1 MEGLG
6 VAANVIAVID
16 LTAKATSACAAY
28 LKAVKNAKT
37 DIERLQSELRNLDA
51 ILHGAA
57 RLVKGHDGSKLQT
70 MGQLKGAL
78 SDASS
83 QLQQLI
89 VKLEDKQGK
98 TRKAMSHF
106 GFRALKWPF
115 ESAEVA
121 SIIQD
126 MERNRSN
133 ISAALV
139 IDNTALQVETHST
152 VQEISSNVQHIN
164 RILDMSKIPVAK
176 GAAFDSHTN
185 EHDPKCLPNTRVE
198 LQQTIT
204 AWAEDTRSDT
214 IFWLNGMAG
223 TGKSTISRTIAHSFA
238 QKKMLGASFFFKRGE
253 RDRGTASR
261 LFTTIAAQLINRLP
275 EIGPLVIKAVENE
288 PDLPNKFIQE
298 QFEKLILNPLHGV
311 SASGVLVLVIDALD
325 ECDRV
330 ADVRLIVNILA
341 RLKSLNR
348 IKLKAFVTSR
358 PELPIRLGFNTI
370 QGEYKD
376 LVLHEIPKPVI
387 EHDISEFLHHQLEQ
401 ARLEYNS
408 QSDPNDQLGP
418 DWPGTQTTDALIQ
431 MAVPLFI
438 FAATMCRFIQDPL
451 YDPVTQLEK
460 VLKYKSSAQDS
471 EMAKLDTTYRPT
483 LDQLLVDRTGRARE
497 RVLKDFRDV
506 VGTIVLLQE
515 PLSISTLSCLADIP
529 ERVISGILR
538 PLHSVLSVPISP
550 REPIRMLHL
559 SFHDFLVDK
568 EMHETDPFWVDDQET
583 HERIVTR
590 CLDLLRSGKHLKQD
604 ICDLGLPGTRRADIE
619 QRQVNLKL
627 PGEVRY
633 ACLYWTHHLEGSGLK
648 LDDSHPAFSFLKD
661 YFLFWLEALAILG
674 EVHNCSAM
682 IASIQSLA
690 DPKHGTGLSN
700 FLREA
705 TRFVTRLD
713 TIIDKYPLQIYASGL
728 VFAPEKSIVKTAF
741 RKFIPEWIRELPQT
755 PQNWDASLRVI
766 ETSLNIESAMCF
778 LPDSRSLQIFSK
790 GGVVQ
795 IWDTMTGKQLDSI
808 EADGEYQM
816 RFSLDGECSLSTN
829 HTSSIVFWG
838 SLTGGSQHRSEQRI
852 LDIALSPDGKVAACT
867 LRDGRV
873 LVLDRREGQVRQRF
887 YGQDG
892 GWMRRTNTA
901 LSRDRLAI
909 AGNMKMQLWD
919 LNSEG
924 EPLDF
929 QVDPSISGVCFS
941 PDGRLIAYAHGS
953 RAAVH
958 DARTGKLLQTLG
970 PCTEDISV
978 IAFAPDG
985 RHLALASGR
994 RIHLWH
1000 HAPDKEVNRF
1010 KHPYRVGNMAFSPD
1024 GGLLAVSS
1032 PLDNM
1037 IQIWHPTAQHDA
1049 DGFKEHDGGHIA
1061 QLALSRDREQVA
1073 ALLEDN
1079 SVQIWDIDTARS
1091 IKTIA
1096 YPVYDGIIINKE
1108 EKSAVHPA
1116 SDVVIQVSFSQ
1127 TQQQNLVWAVSR
1139 MGITSMSEEKSFTDH
1154 LYNKQD
1160 GLAYKAVFSP
1170 DGNMVALSY
1179 PYKIRIWDLLARKTR
1194 HTLTAEKMNNVAF
1207 GFSPDSKV
1215 LVSMIASEDV
1225 IIWDLTSGRIKQSLS
1240 VRHDGQERHS
1250 VVALSLHDSTL
1261 ALARSSGADF
1271 WDINTGACLSTIRV
1285 DGSLSCISFDT
1296 TGTRLVTERG
1306 DIKLPPLHCHDS
1318 DEAVPFVGFEG
1329 YGLTGD
1335 FTWLTWKSRPI
1346 IWLPPSYRPSF
1357 RTQRVGFFIGSTVIL
1372 GTVSGSISIFK
1383 FAETPPWET
1392 QERPGSQSPSG

>member
-16 LTAKATSACAAY
+16 LTAKVTSACAAY

-37 DIERLQSELRNLDA
+37 DIERLQRELRNLDV
-51 ILHGAA
+51 ILQGAA
-57 RLVKGHDGSKLQT
+57 RLVKGHDRSKLQT

-78 SDASS
+78 SDVSS

-98 TRKAMSHF
+98 TRKAMRHV
-106 GFRALKWPF
+106 GLRALKWPF

-126 MERNRSN
+126 MERNRNN

-139 IDNTALQVETHST
+139 IDNTALQVETQYVCRGLPLLCFTNHGYSLDTYTDISST
-152 VQEISSNVQHIN
+152 VQEISSNVQRIN
-164 RILDMSKIPVAK
+164 RTLDMSKIPVAK
-176 GAAFDSHTN
+176 GAVFDSHTN

-198 LQQTIT
+198 LRQTIT
-204 AWAEDTRSDT
+204 AWAEDTHSDT

-223 TGKSTISRTIAHSFA
+223 TGKSTISRTIAHS
-238 QKKMLGASFFFKRGE
+238 GE
-253 RDRGTASR
+253 RDRGNASR
-261 LFTTIAAQLINRLP
+261 LFTTIAAELINRLP
-275 EIGPLVIKAVENE
+275 EIGPLVIKAIEDE

-311 SASGVLVLVIDALD
+311 SASGVLILVIDALD
-325 ECDRV
+325 ECERV

-341 RLKSLNR
+341 RLKSLNG

-358 PELPIRLGFNTI
+358 PELPIRLGFNNI

-438 FAATMCRFIQDPL
+438 FAATMCPFIQDPL
-451 YDPVTQLEK
+451 YDPVTQLER

-483 LDQLLVDRTGRARE
+483 LDQLLVDRTGRARD

-506 VGTIVLLQE
+506 VGIIVLLQE
-515 PLSISTLSCLADIP
+515 PLSASTLSCLADIS

-538 PLHSVLSVPISP
+538 PLHSVLSVPVSP
-550 REPIRMLHL
+550 HEPIRMLHL

-568 EMHETDPFWVDDQET
+568 ETRLIPFG
-583 HERIVTR
+583 

-604 ICDLGLPGTRRADIE
+604 ICDLGFPGARRADIE

-627 PGEVRY
+627 P
-633 ACLYWTHHLEGSGLK
+633 GSGLK

-682 IASIQSLA
+682 IASIQSLV
-690 DPKHGTGLSN
+690 DPKHGSGLSS
-700 FLREA
+700 FLGEA
-705 TRFVTRLD
+705 TRFLTRFD
-713 TIIDKYPLQIYASGL
+713 TIIDEYPLQIYASGL
-728 VFAPEKSIVKTAF
+728 VFAPEKSIVKTTF
-741 RKFIPEWIRELPQT
+741 RKCILEWITQLPQT

-766 ETSLNIESAMCF
+766 ETALDFESAICF
-778 LPDSRSLQIFSK
+778 LPDSRSLRTFFK
-790 GGVVQ
+790 AGVVQ
-795 IWDTMTGKQLDSI
+795 VWDIMTGKQIDSI
-808 EADGEYQM
+808 ETDGEQNM
-816 RFSLDGECSLSTN
+816 QFSLDGECSLSTDR
-829 HTSSIVFWG
+829 TKFIVFWR
-838 SLTGGSQHRSEQRI
+838 SLTGGSQYRPKQRI
-852 LDIALSPDGKVAACT
+852 LDLALSPDGKVAACT
-867 LRDGRV
+867 LMDGTV
-873 LVLDRREGQVRQRF
+873 LVLDRREGEMRQRF

-892 GWMRRTNTA
+892 GWMRQNETA

-924 EPLDF
+924 EPLEF
-929 QVDPSISGVCFS
+929 QADSSISDVCFS
-941 PDGRLIAYAHGS
+941 PDGRLIAYVHGS
-953 RAAVH
+953 RVALH

-970 PCTEDISV
+970 PYTADISV
-978 IAFAPDG
+978 IAFSPDG
-985 RHLALASGR
+985 RHLASASDR
-994 RIHLWH
+994 RTHLWH
-1000 HAPDKEVNRF
+1000 LAAGKEVHRF
-1010 KHPYRVGNMAFSPD
+1010 EHPYRVENMVFSPD
-1024 GGLLAVSS
+1024 GGLLAVSL
-1032 PLDNM
+1032 PLGSM
-1037 IQIWHPTAQHDA
+1037 IQIWHLAAQHDA
-1049 DGFKEHDGGHIA
+1049 DGFKEHDGGPIM
-1061 QLALSRDREQVA
+1061 QLALSQDREQAVS
-1073 ALLEDN
+1073 LLQDK
-1079 SVQIWDIDTARS
+1079 SVQIWDIETARS
-1091 IKTIA
+1091 TKTIA
-1096 YPVYDGIIINKE
+1096 YPVHDGVIIKKQ

-1127 TQQQNLVWAVSR
+1127 TQTQTQTQQNLVWAVSR
-1139 MGITSMSEEKSFTDH
+1139 MNITSMSEEKSFTDH
-1154 LYNKQD
+1154 LYNKKD
-1160 GLAYKAVFSP
+1160 GLAEKAVFSP
-1170 DGNMVALSY
+1170 NGNMVALSY
-1179 PYKIRIWDLLARKTR
+1179 PDKIRIWDLLARKTR
-1194 HTLTAEKMNNVAF
+1194 HMLTAKKMNNDF

-1215 LVSMIASEDV
+1215 LVSMIESEGA
-1225 IIWDLTSGRIKQSLS
+1225 IIWDLTSRHIKKLLS
-1240 VRHDGQERHS
+1240 VRHDCQEGDS

-1261 ALARSSGADF
+1261 ALAWLSGVNF
-1271 WDINTGACLSTIRV
+1271 WDINTRACLSTIRV
-1285 DGSLSCISFDT
+1285 DGPIFCLSFDT
-1296 TGTRLVTERG
+1296 AGTRLVTERG
-1306 DIKLPPLHCHDS
+1306 DIKLPPLNCGDS
-1318 DEAVPFVGFEG
+1318 DEAVPFLGFEG
-1329 YGLTGD
+1329 HGLTRD
-1335 FTWLTWKSRPI
+1335 YAWLTWNSRPF
-1346 IWLPPSYRPSF
+1346 IWLPPSYQPS
-1357 RTQRVGFFIGSTVIL
+1357 RLTERAAFFIGSTVIL
-1372 GTVSGSISIFK
+1372 GTVSGSVSILK

-1392 QERPGSQSPSG
+1392 QDPQSPSG

>member
-16 LTAKATSACAAY
+16 LTAKATLACAAY

-37 DIERLQSELRNLDA
+37 DIERLQSELRNLDV

-78 SDASS
+78 SNASS

-121 SIIQD
+121 SIILD
-126 MERNRSN
+126 MERNRNN

-139 IDNTALQVETHST
+139 IDNTALQIETHST
-152 VQEISSNVQHIN
+152 VQEISSNVQRIN
-164 RILDMSKIPVAK
+164 RTLDMSKIPVAK
-176 GAAFDSHTN
+176 GAAFDSRTN

-198 LQQTIT
+198 LRQTIT
-204 AWAEDTRSDT
+204 AWAEDTHSDT

-253 RDRGTASR
+253 RDRGSASR

-275 EIGPLVIKAVENE
+275 EIGPLVIKAIEDE

-358 PELPIRLGFNTI
+358 PELPIRLGFSNI

-550 REPIRMLHL
+550 QEPIRMLHL

-568 EMHETDPFWVDDQET
+568 EMHEADPFWVNDQET
-583 HERIVTR
+583 HERIVPR

-619 QRQVNLKL
+619 QREVNLKL

-648 LDDSHPAFSFLKD
+648 IDDSHPVFSFLKD

-682 IASIQSLA
+682 IASIQSLV
-690 DPKHGTGLSN
+690 DPKHGSGLSS
-700 FLREA
+700 FLGEA

-713 TIIDKYPLQIYASGL
+713 TIIDEYPLQIYASGL
-728 VFAPEKSIVKTAF
+728 VFAPEKSIVKTTF
-741 RKFIPEWIRELPQT
+741 RKCIPGWIRELPQT

-766 ETSLNIESAMCF
+766 EISLEYRSAICF
-778 LPDSRSLQIFSK
+778 LPDSRSLQTFSSD
-790 GGVVQ
+790 GVVQ
-795 IWDTMTGKQLDSI
+795 VWDTMTGKQIDSI
-808 EADGEYQM
+808 EADGEQQM
-816 RFSLDGECSLSTN
+816 RFSLNGECSFSTN
-829 HTSSIVFWG
+829 QDNSIVFWG
-838 SLTGGSQHRSEQRI
+838 SLTGGSQHRPEQRI
-852 LDIALSPDGKVAACT
+852 LDIALSPDGKVGACT
-867 LRDGRV
+867 LLDGTV
-873 LVLDRREGQVRQRF
+873 LVLDRREGEVRQRF
-887 YGQDG
+887 YRQDG
-892 GWMRRTNTA
+892 GWMWKTDTA

-919 LNSEG
+919 LDSEG
-924 EPLDF
+924 EPLEF
-929 QVDPSISGVCFS
+929 QADSSISGVCFS

-970 PCTEDISV
+970 PCTADISV
-978 IAFAPDG
+978 IAFSPDG
-985 RHLALASGR
+985 RHLASASSR

-1000 HAPDKEVNRF
+1000 LATGKEVHRF
-1010 KHPYRVGNMAFSPD
+1010 EHPGTAVENMAFSPD
-1024 GGLLAVSS
+1024 SGLLATSS
-1032 PLDNM
+1032 LLDNM
-1037 IQIWHPTAQHDA
+1037 IQIWHATAQHDA
-1049 DGFKEHDGGHIA
+1049 DGFKEYDGGPIM
-1061 QLALSRDREQVA
+1061 QLALSRDRKQAA
-1073 ALLEDN
+1073 ALLGDN

-1096 YPVYDGIIINKE
+1096 YPVHDEIIINKK
-1108 EKSAVHPA
+1108 EKVAVHPA
-1116 SDVVIQVSFSQ
+1116 SDGVIEVSFSQ
-1127 TQQQNLVWAVSR
+1127 TQQNLVWAVSR
-1139 MGITSMSEEKSFTDH
+1139 MGITSMSGGKSSTDH
-1154 LYNKQD
+1154 LYNKDD
-1160 GLAYKAVFSP
+1160 GLAHKAVFSP

-1179 PYKIRIWDLLARKTR
+1179 PGKISIWDLLARKTR
-1194 HTLTAEKMNNVAF
+1194 HTLTAKEMNTEAF

-1215 LVSMIASEDV
+1215 LVSMIESEDV

-1240 VRHDGQERHS
+1240 VRRDGQGRRP
-1250 VVALSLHDSTL
+1250 VFALSLHNSTL
-1261 ALARSSGADF
+1261 ALAWPSGAEF
-1271 WDINTGACLSTIRV
+1271 WDINTGACLSIILV
-1285 DGSLSCISFDT
+1285 DGSLFCISFDSS
-1296 TGTRLVTERG
+1296 GTRLVTERG
-1306 DIKLPPLHCHDS
+1306 DIKLPPLRCRDS
-1318 DEAVPFVGFEG
+1318 DEAVLFVGFEG

-1335 FTWLTWKSRPI
+1335 FAWLTWKSRPL
-1346 IWLPPSYRPSF
+1346 IWLPPSYRPSVSY
-1357 RTQRVGFFIGSTVIL
+1357 RRERVTFFIGSTVIL
-1372 GTVSGSISIFK
+1372 GTVSGSVSILK
-1383 FAETPPWET
+1383 FAETLPWKT
-1392 QERPGSQSPSG
+1392 QDPQSPSG